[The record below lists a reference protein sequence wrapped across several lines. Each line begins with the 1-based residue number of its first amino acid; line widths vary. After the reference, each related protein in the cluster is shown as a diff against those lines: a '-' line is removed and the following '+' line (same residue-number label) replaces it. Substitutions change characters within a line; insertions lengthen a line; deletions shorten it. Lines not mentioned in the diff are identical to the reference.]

1 MKKLLYLITVL
12 YCIVIA
18 GAPTSAA
25 DLNDHEIYKI
35 VTYTFNKDYNPNE
48 AGIGKKTNGFEPLM
62 ITRTKADIISGQPN
76 QGDQL
81 PFTTGKKIFQSFSV
95 VADYQATPR
104 LGFRGVIGVTKN
116 AMDTSSV
123 KLNSDSSWEA
133 NIGVIYKL
141 FNNFSYEM
149 HFGFMDSGDLFK
161 NSNAYRDVESIVMI
175 NNQLTMSF

>member
-1 MKKLLYLITVL
+1 MKKLLYLITFF
-12 YCIVIA
+12 YCMAIA
-18 GAPTSAA
+18 GSPSSAA
-25 DLNDHEIYKI
+25 DLNDHEVYKI

-48 AGIGKKTNGFEPLM
+48 VGIAKKTNSFEPLL

-76 QGDQL
+76 QGGQL
-81 PFTTGKKIFQSFSV
+81 PFTTGKKIYQSFSL
-95 VADYQATPR
+95 VADYQATSR

-116 AMDTSSV
+116 TMDTSA
-123 KLNSDSSWEA
+123 KLNFDSSWEA

-161 NSNAYRDVESIVMI
+161 NSNAYRDVENIIMI

>member
-1 MKKLLYLITVL
+1 MKKLLSVITVF

-18 GAPTSAA
+18 GSPSLAA
-25 DLNDHEIYKI
+25 DLNDHELYRI
-35 VTYTFNKDYNPNE
+35 VTYTFNKDYSPNE
-48 AGIGKKTNGFEPLM
+48 TGIAKKTNSFEPLM
-62 ITRTKADIISGQPN
+62 ITRTRADIISGRPN
-76 QGDQL
+76 QEEQL

-95 VADYQATPR
+95 VADYQATPK

-116 AMDTSSV
+116 TNDASA
-123 KLNSDSSWEA
+123 KLNFESSWEA

-149 HFGFMDSGDLFK
+149 HLGFMDAGDLFK
-161 NSNAYRDVESIVMI
+161 NSNAYHDVENIVMI